1 MDIFLVVIFG
11 LVIGSFLNVCICRIA
26 NEESIAFPPSHC
38 TNCGYELKA
47 KDLIPVLSYIFLGGK
62 CRSCKEKISIQYP
75 IVEILNAILYIA
87 IYLKFGFTLNLFNP
101 DLNLPFA
108 SIKKLSNFPLTL
120 FSLFMLLSANSSFA
134 ISFGE
139 PKD

>member
-87 IYLKFGFTLNLFNP
+87 IYLKFGFT
-101 DLNLPFA
+101 
-108 SIKKLSNFPLTL
+108 
-120 FSLFMLLSANSSFA
+120 
-134 ISFGE
+134 
-139 PKD
+139 